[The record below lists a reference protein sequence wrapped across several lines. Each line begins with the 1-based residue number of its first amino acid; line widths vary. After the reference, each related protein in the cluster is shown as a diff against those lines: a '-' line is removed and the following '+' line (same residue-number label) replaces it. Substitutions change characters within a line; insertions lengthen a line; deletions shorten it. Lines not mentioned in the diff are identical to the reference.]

1 MLVDYRKCN
10 TPLHKLSPHIIL
22 FGTLIVIIASVIWTD
37 PVYCTIMFLLLL
49 VLGQSAKFPWKK
61 ISWFFKMI
69 IIPVIFIVV
78 IQGFTL
84 NTTLLKASYKN
95 YALFYLFP
103 GHRAAFK
110 LGGLLYGLA
119 ASLKIYMV
127 VIAVAILGYT
137 VSPSDIIQLI
147 SRLPFASKQFIFIF
161 STAWRFI
168 PVIQKQIINLLDA
181 QKTRGMELEK
191 GKLSEKV
198 KKLVPIVTPLLSN
211 SLEIGDQIAL
221 TMESRA
227 FGMLKKTKF
236 IKKFKFT
243 VADKIIYTFLVILLV
258 FMFYAYSKGYGVL

>member
-1 MLVDYRKCN
+1 MLVDYRKCD
-10 TPLHKLSPHIIL
+10 TPLHKLNPHVIL
-22 FGTLIVIIASVIWTD
+22 FGVLVVIIASIIWTN
-37 PVYCTIMFLLLL
+37 PIYCVAMFLILL
-49 VLGQSAKFPWKK
+49 VLGQIADFPWKK

-69 IIPVIFIVV
+69 IIPVVFIVI

-84 NTTLLKASYKN
+84 DTTLLKAAYKD
-95 YALFYLFP
+95 YTLFYLLP
-103 GHRAAFK
+103 NHRAAFK

-127 VIAVAILGYT
+127 VIAIAILGYI

-147 SRLPFASKQFIFIF
+147 SRLPFASKQFVFIF

-168 PVIQKQIINLLDA
+168 PVIQNQIVNLMDA
-181 QKTRGMELEK
+181 QKTRGMELQK

-198 KKLVPIVTPLLSN
+198 KKLIPIVTPLLSN

-243 VADKIIYTFLVILLV
+243 IVDKILYVCLFIFLIL
-258 FMFYAYSKGYGVL
+258 MFYTYRLGYGIL